1 MRYITSIL
9 FNWFLN
15 MHLIVISGPSGSGK
29 TTLSERILKKT
40 KEGIILNTDNYYR
53 AGIVSKIL
61 SMTLSSYFDRK
72 ISFNLGLFKK
82 DLEFIVNN
90 GFSDFYY
97 KYNFKSKSIK
107 TVYKKSKNI
116 RFVIIEGIFGEE
128 ILKTLSIENCLL
140 IKLKANKQTCLNR
153 VIKRDF
159 LERGKSKDLAKRDF
173 IKAWELF
180 HENKKISDSRNNFKT
195 IIIKKKSEIYPLLK
209 EIINLVN

>member
-107 TVYKKSKNI
+107 KVYKKSKNI

-180 HENKKISDSRNNFKT
+180 HENKKKYNSRNNFNT
-195 IIIKKKSEIYPLLK
+195 IVVRKKSDIELLLK